1 MLEKLQIKGQ
11 VKQNELQ
18 RNGVNSGERSEECAK
33 MNLCVSSE

>member
-33 MNLCVSSE
+33 NELVCKQ